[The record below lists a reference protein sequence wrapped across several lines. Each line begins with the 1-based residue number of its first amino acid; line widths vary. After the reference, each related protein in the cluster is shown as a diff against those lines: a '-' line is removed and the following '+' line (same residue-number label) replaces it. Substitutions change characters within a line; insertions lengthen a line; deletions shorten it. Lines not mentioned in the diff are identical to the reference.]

1 LVLRLGDYK
10 WSSYLAYGYGR
21 RAPKWLKMDLILS
34 RFEGN
39 DPHGAYR
46 KKVQGYS
53 GEEAKIWEDLRHGLI
68 MGTEDFV
75 DRIRARYVGNAVNP
89 EIPQQG
95 RMLKTLKADEVLQR
109 ASTVFDFD
117 LDKWRRSRWISRK
130 DREKRDL
137 LVYVL
142 WDSGFFTNQQIGGV
156 FGLVYLTVSRRVG
169 ICRER
174 LSKDYR
180 KRKD

>member
-75 DRIRARYVGNAVNP
+75 NRIRARYVGNAVNP

-130 DREKRDL
+130 DGSAGVCTLGQR
-137 LVYVL
+137 
-142 WDSGFFTNQQIGGV
+142 FFYQPADRRGVWAGV
-156 FGLVYLTVSRRVG
+156 FDSELAGGDLP
-169 ICRER
+169 
-174 LSKDYR
+174 
-180 KRKD
+180 